1 MLKIN
6 NISKR
11 FSNVLAVKN
20 LSFEVKQGEVVGVV
34 GQNGAGK
41 STTFKMIL
49 NFISPDT
56 GEITINSQKLKSKF
70 LDNIGYLPEERG
82 LYLDMTIK
90 QQVLYFAQLHNY
102 SKAKASR
109 ELPNWLEQLAVKGT
123 ERTLIKN
130 LSKGNQQKVQL
141 ITTLIHKPKIVIL
154 DEPFSG
160 LDPVNISLLIKVVK
174 QLKEAGTAVIFSS
187 HNMNNVTEVSDKV
200 LMLVDGEQKIYGPIN
215 QIRSKFE
222 KNKIYLEGI
231 FNTLSSSDFPGV
243 LNQKDD
249 FPGKVLTFD
258 SEENA
263 RKAIKIAKAEPSL
276 TGYRLL
282 EPTLDDIFRKII
294 KEGKMK
300 NA

>member
-41 STTFKMIL
+41 STTFKIIL

-231 FNTLSSSDFPGV
+231 FNTLSPSDFPGV

>member
-231 FNTLSSSDFPGV
+231 FNTLSPSDFPGV

-263 RKAIKIAKAEPSL
+263 RKAIKIVKAEPSL

>member
-160 LDPVNISLLIKVVK
+160 LDPVNISLL
-174 QLKEAGTAVIFSS
+174 LK
-187 HNMNNVTEVSDKV
+187 
-200 LMLVDGEQKIYGPIN
+200 
-215 QIRSKFE
+215 
-222 KNKIYLEGI
+222 LE
-231 FNTLSSSDFPGV
+231 S
-243 LNQKDD
+243 
-249 FPGKVLTFD
+249 
-258 SEENA
+258 
-263 RKAIKIAKAEPSL
+263 AEL
-276 TGYRLL
+276 Q
-282 EPTLDDIFRKII
+282 
-294 KEGKMK
+294 
-300 NA
+300 

>member
-160 LDPVNISLLIKVVK
+160 LDPVNISLLIKVVN

-231 FNTLSSSDFPGV
+231 FNTLSPSDFPGV

-263 RKAIKIAKAEPSL
+263 RKAIKIVKAEPSL

>member
-6 NISKR
+6 NISKS
-11 FSNVLAVKN
+11 FSEVMAVKN
-20 LSFEVKQGEVVGVV
+20 LSFEVKQGEVVGLV

-56 GEITINSQKLKSKF
+56 GEITINSQKLKNEF

-102 SKAKASR
+102 SKTRASR
-109 ELPNWLEQLAVKGT
+109 ELPDWLERLSVKGT

-174 QLKEAGTAVIFSS
+174 QLKEEGTAVIFSS
-187 HNMNNVTEVSDKV
+187 HNMNNVTEVSDKI
-200 LMLVDGEQKIYGPIN
+200 LMLVNGKQRLYGPIN

-222 KNKIYLEGI
+222 KNKVYLEGI
-231 FNTLSSSDFPGV
+231 FDKLAPSDFTGMIK
-243 LNQKDD
+243 QKND
-249 FPGKVLTFD
+249 FPGKILTFD
-258 SEENA
+258 SEKNA
-263 RKAIKIAKAEPSL
+263 RRAIKMAKVEPSL

-282 EPTLDDIFRKII
+282 EPTLDDIFRRII
-294 KEGKMK
+294 KEEEMK